1 LFTERYFLAA
11 TETRAFY
18 QLFLEFVEI
27 WDRSLADSLP
37 REVHEKLDHREENLH
52 AFYEH
57 LESKMEEL
65 QGEIARGGAGRLTKR
80 CSGPATA
87 RVN

>member
-1 LFTERYFLAA
+1 MPMAFLILA
-11 TETRAFY
+11 TVSGLIAMRSSTKSRM
-18 QLFLEFVEI
+18 
-27 WDRSLADSLP
+27 SLAEIGSILLGH
-37 REVHEKLDHREENLH
+37 VENLH